1 MISSLPGI
9 WESPRSLGHA
19 TTLEMPI
26 CPSQLT
32 VADGSPYVDLLDTR
46 STFPVSLGYPHTPIT
61 PTFLPSD
68 PLVDGIASPS
78 FECGSMPSPY
88 SAAQSHCD
96 CVDMQLSHMNR
107 LNHLLAEPLP
117 LRFDQSLQAIK
128 STFCASR
135 VFLQCEKCVK
145 DSANQLLVISVLNLT
160 LQLFECW
167 IPCENPRASRVELG
181 LGLEIR
187 YGYYELCQE
196 EDKQIRALLL
206 RSLLLQC
213 RDVLSTLTSTISTI
227 SHEVPKLADSA
238 ASEIKPSSEE
248 PSGQSWADPREG
260 SEPDAVGDAPE
271 GNCFLP
277 IIAGYEATVEAF
289 LQSIAPKEC
298 TCGSKIQTVFTRGK

>member
-1 MISSLPGI
+1 MISSPPGI

-19 TTLEMPI
+19 ATLEMPI

-32 VADGSPYVDLLDTR
+32 AADGLPYVDLLDTR
-46 STFPVSLGYPHTPIT
+46 STFPVSLGYPHTPVT

-68 PLVDGIASPS
+68 SLGDGIASQTFDS
-78 FECGSMPSPY
+78 GSMPSPY
-88 SAAQSHCD
+88 SAAQCD
-96 CVDMQLSHMNR
+96 CVDMQLFHMNR

-128 STFCASR
+128 STFCATR

-145 DSANQLLVISVLNLT
+145 DSANLLLVISVLNLT

-167 IPCENPRASRVELG
+167 IPCENPRVEHE

-213 RDVLSTLTSTISTI
+213 RDVLSTLTSAISTI

-238 ASEIKPSSEE
+238 GSEIKPSSEE
-248 PSGQSWADPREG
+248 ASGQSWADPREV
-260 SEPDAVGDAPE
+260 SETDAVSNAPE

-298 TCGSKIQTVFTRGK
+298 ACGSKLSSQEGNI